1 MTRTDTRRRIGRSI
15 GVVPVEAL
23 ERVGLPVGAAL
34 GGPDRRTHD
43 ETPQVYTAG
52 GTMSEPRGL

>member
-1 MTRTDTRRRIGRSI
+1 
-15 GVVPVEAL
+15 VVPVEAL

-43 ETPQVYTAG
+43 ETPQDYTAG